1 LVVELKGIVW
11 KRDGRVILKNIDWQI
26 KKGEHWALVGLNG
39 SGKTSLLRI
48 MAGTMWPSKGEVRI
62 LNRTFGQTDLRKLRR
77 LIGWVSN
84 AVQEQIHGNDSV
96 LEVVISGKFASFGI
110 YEEVTEE
117 DIAFAMEILEQ
128 LNMAQFKDCP
138 YFQLSQGEKQKVLIA
153 RALMAKPKLLILDE
167 PCNGLDVLAREN
179 LLKTIQQ
186 MGENPEG
193 PSIVYVTHHI
203 EEIVP
208 AISNVLLLKNG
219 EVLSQ
224 GSREEMLTSQY
235 LSECFSTKVEVEW
248 ENQRPWIKV
257 LE

>member
-1 LVVELKGIVW
+1 MVVELKGIVW
-11 KRDGRVILKNIDWQI
+11 KRDGRTILKNIDWQI

-39 SGKTSLLRI
+39 SGKTSLLKI
-48 MAGTMWPSKGEVRI
+48 MAGTMWPTRGEVRI
-62 LNRTFGQTDLRKLRR
+62 LNQAFGQTDLRKLRR
-77 LIGWVSN
+77 SIGWVSN
-84 AVQEQIHGNDSV
+84 AVQEQIHEQDSV

-117 DIAFAMEILEQ
+117 DIALATEILEQ
-128 LNMAQFKDCP
+128 LNMARFKDCP
-138 YFQLSQGEKQKVLIA
+138 YSQLSQGEKQKVLIA

-186 MGENPEG
+186 MGENPDG

-208 AISNVLLLKNG
+208 VISKVLLLKDG
-219 EVLSQ
+219 EVLAR
-224 GSREEMLTSQY
+224 GSREEMLTSHY

-248 ENQRPWIKV
+248 HNQRPWIKV
-257 LE
+257 SE